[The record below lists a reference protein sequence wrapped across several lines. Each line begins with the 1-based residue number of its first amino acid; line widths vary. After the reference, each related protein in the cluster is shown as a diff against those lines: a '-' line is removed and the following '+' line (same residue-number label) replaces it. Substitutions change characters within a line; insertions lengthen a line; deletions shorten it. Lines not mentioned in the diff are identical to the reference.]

1 MEPDRETIA
10 ILLLQEAQKKLE
22 AGRYSEMP
30 LAHKIGKFLNTPSI
44 TWAELDQEY
53 RKALKTYCGIES

>member
-22 AGRYSEMP
+22 NCRYSEMP
-30 LAHKIGKFLNTPSI
+30 LAIKIGKFLNTPSI

-53 RKALKTYCGIES
+53 QKALKTRCGIR